1 MVKLSILSQDEGREV
16 YQSQNM
22 GHGAKATPKRFKRYY
37 VLSFQPHYPYAYA
50 WMFSEQINYCH

>member
-22 GHGAKATPKRFKRYY
+22 GHGAKATPKRFKGHY
-37 VLSFQPHYPYAYA
+37 VLSFQQNYPCAYA
-50 WMFSEQINYCH
+50 WMFSEQINHCH